1 LRNGEHGVRVIA
13 QIGHEGRQV
22 LLGLLERLAAMPS
35 AWPVK

>member
-1 LRNGEHGVRVIA
+1 VIA

-35 AWPVK
+35 AWPAK